1 VVGGWWL
8 VVGKNGLKAI
18 NNRLPTS
25 DHRQLTTGHQS
36 PTTNHQPPDAMNIGI
51 TVFPTY
57 GGSGIVGSELGRE
70 LAERGHIVHFISY
83 ALPTRLCEL
92 SERMR
97 FHQVDLFD
105 YPLFEFPPYDLA
117 LASKIVEVAE
127 SEKLDVLHMHYA
139 IPHATAGF
147 LAREMYKSTRY
158 LPFVT
163 TLHGTDITLVG
174 SRKSFLPITRFSI
187 AQSDALTAISQY
199 LAEQTCLTFDNCAV
213 EVIPNFINANE
224 YVRRDNEQ
232 LRRELA
238 PNGEKLLI
246 HVSNFRPVKRIN
258 DCIHT
263 LAQLRGRAR
272 ARLVMCGDGPER
284 EGAEKLAREYGI
296 YDDVIF
302 AGQVQNIADYLSVSD
317 VLLMPSE
324 TESFGLAALESM
336 ACETPVIATRVGGLP
351 EVVLDGETGYLV
363 GVGDTRAMTERAVEI
378 LSDDD
383 KRRKMGARG
392 RAWAV
397 ERFNTE
403 TVIPQY
409 EKLYERVI
417 DWAGRNGRRG

>member
-1 VVGGWWL
+1 
-8 VVGKNGLKAI
+8 
-18 NNRLPTS
+18 
-25 DHRQLTTGHQS
+25 
-36 PTTNHQPPDAMNIGI
+36 MNIGI

-70 LAERGHIVHFISY
+70 LAERGHTVHFISY
-83 ALPTRLCEL
+83 ALPTRLCRL
-92 SERMR
+92 NERMQ

-117 LASKIVEVAE
+117 LASKLVEVAE
-127 SEKLDVLHMHYA
+127 ERRLDVLHMHYA
-139 IPHATAGF
+139 IPHATAAF
-147 LAREMYKSTRY
+147 LAREMYKPVRY

-199 LAEQTCLTFDNCAV
+199 LADETCRIFGNCAV

-224 YVRRDNEQ
+224 YA
-232 LRRELA
+232 RRENPALRGELA
-238 PNGEKLLI
+238 SSGEKLLI

-263 LAQLRGRAR
+263 LARVKDRVR

-284 EGAEKLAREYGI
+284 EGAEKLAKDYGI
-296 YDDVIF
+296 AEDVLF
-302 AGQVQNIADYLSVSD
+302 VGQVPNIADYLSVAD
-317 VLLMPSE
+317 LLLLPSE
-324 TESFGLAALESM
+324 TESFGLAALEAM
-336 ACETPVIATRVGGLP
+336 ACETPVIATRGGGLP
-351 EVVLDGETGYLV
+351 EVVRDGETGFLV
-363 GVGDTRAMTERAVEI
+363 EVGDTRTMAERAVEL
-378 LSDDD
+378 LSDEK
-383 KRRKMGARG
+383 KRRVMGARG

-403 TVIPQY
+403 KVIPQY
-409 EKLYERVI
+409 EKLYQRVV
-417 DWAGRNGRRG
+417 DWARNHK